1 MPSLEGAHVI
11 TLSFRY
17 TTPSQNVTS
26 RRHWS
31 ANKRDVDMCA
41 KLIWASAPV
50 GAKRATG
57 KRSLHIIGYRVRK
70 CSDIENYR
78 AGNKYLV
85 DAIVRRQLLK
95 DDSDQWAAITYE
107 QRLISEITPE
117 LLAKHGRVPV
127 TVLEIT
133 DA

>member
-1 MPSLEGAHVI
+1 MIA
-11 TLSFRY
+11 LSFRY
-17 TTPSQNVTS
+17 CPPSQNVTS

-31 ANKRDVDMCA
+31 SNKRDVDLCT
-41 KLIWASAPV
+41 KLIWAHTPNDAT
-50 GAKRATG
+50 RATG
-57 KRSLHIIGYRVRK
+57 KRRLHIT
-70 CSDIENYR
+70 SYR
-78 AGNKYLV
+78 ARRCTDSANLVGGCKYLV

-107 QRLISEITPE
+107 QRLLSELTPD
-117 LLAKHGRVPV
+117 LIAKHGRVPV